1 MLNDYT
7 HITLVVDR
15 SGSMGAIRND
25 AQGGINTLID
35 EQKKVPGKATVTL
48 YQFDDRYERVYGP
61 VDVKDAPA
69 YGLVP
74 RGSTA
79 LLDATQKAIAETGEF
94 LRNLPEALRPAQ
106 VKFIV
111 VTDGQENASVEAT
124 ANSVKEAIAHQ
135 ETHYKWE
142 FIYIGSDMKGIQDAQ
157 TRFGFANTVQYANT
171 AGSTRAMYAGV
182 AKGITNSRMTG
193 ESTISNLATSYGDEG
208 EVTATVT
215 P

>member
-15 SGSMGAIRND
+15 SGSMISIKAD
-25 AQGGINTLID
+25 AQGGINTLIE

-61 VDVKDAPA
+61 VDVKNAPF

-79 LLDATQKAIAETGEF
+79 LLDATQKAIADTGKF
-94 LRNLPEALRPAQ
+94 LSDLPEALRPGQ

-111 VTDGQENASVEAT
+111 VTDGQENASREAT
-124 ANSVKEAIAHQ
+124 AATVKEAIAHQ
-135 ETHYKWE
+135 ENVYKWE
-142 FIYIGSDMKGIQDAQ
+142 FIYIGSDLKGIQDAQ
-157 TRFGFANTVQYANT
+157 RDYGFVNTVQYTNT
-171 AGSTRAMYAGV
+171 AGGTRAMYAGV
-182 AKGITNSRMTG
+182 AKGITNSRTTG
-193 ESTISNLATSYGDEG
+193 ASTMSNLATSYGDE
-208 EVTATVT
+208 EEEA
-215 P
+215 

>member
-15 SGSMGAIRND
+15 SWSMTQIRD
-25 AQGGINTLID
+25 EAQGGINALID
-35 EQKKVPGKATVTL
+35 EQKNVAGKATISL

-61 VDVKDAPA
+61 VDVKEAPQYA
-69 YGLVP
+69 LIP
-74 RGSTA
+74 RGNTA
-79 LLDATQKAIAETGEF
+79 LLDATQKAIVDTGEF

-111 VTDGQENASVEAT
+111 VTDGQENCSVEAT
-124 ANSVKEAIAHQ
+124 AKSVKEAISHQ
-135 ETHYKWE
+135 ETVYKWE
-142 FIYIGSDMKGIQDAQ
+142 FIYIGSDLNGIEEAQ

-171 AGSTRAMYAGV
+171 GKSVHAVYAGV

-193 ESTISNLATSYGDEG
+193 ESTMSNLATSYVEEEQ
-208 EVTATVT
+208 EVSK
-215 P
+215 